1 MAKELVMDLQEA
13 KNIIEAHLEWVDQ
26 SKNSPINYDYTED
39 AFNQALRV
47 VVNHLNKEESI
58 VDYSFR

>member
-1 MAKELVMDLQEA
+1 MDLQEA
-13 KNIIEAHLEWVDQ
+13 KQVIEAHLEWVDQ
-26 SKNSPINYDYTED
+26 KKNAPINYDYTED

-47 VVNHLNKEESI
+47 VVNRLNKEESI